1 MACDDSRPYDALIF
15 DLDGTLWDAAAAS
28 TYGWNLAL
36 QEMGLAS
43 RVTLEGIRSVSGLPF
58 FRCVEVLL
66 PELHPVPLEL
76 LEALD
81 RGERTGVERMAGVLY
96 EGVAAGIPRLAGIY
110 RLFMVSNCPGWYLDE
125 FLQMTGFG
133 TYLSGYDC
141 NGLSGKGKPEML
153 SDLRRRHKLVR
164 PVYVGDTQGDREAAA
179 QAGMDF
185 AFASYGFGAAEGA
198 DLSFGGFGE
207 LVEHFLGLYPE

>member
-1 MACDDSRPYDALIF
+1 VARDDSRAYDALIF

-36 QEMGLAS
+36 REMGLAS

-66 PELHPVPLEL
+66 PELRPVPLGL

-81 RGERTGVERMAGVLY
+81 RGERAGVEKIAGVLY
-96 EGVAAGIPRLAGIY
+96 EGVAEGIPRLAGAY
-110 RLFMVSNCPGWYLDE
+110 RLFMVSNCPDWYLDK
-125 FLQMTGFG
+125 FLQMTGFE
-133 TYLSGYDC
+133 TYLNGYDC

-153 SDLRRRHKLVR
+153 SGLRQRHELAR

-185 AFASYGFGAAEGA
+185 AFASYGFGAADGA
-198 DLSFGGFGE
+198 ELSFGGFGE
-207 LVEHFLGLYPE
+207 MVEHFLGPHPE